1 MPLVPPGYADDQVFV
16 GPANLYFNV
25 DLPASDGSTI
35 SLDGATGYPS
45 SGIGAGYNEAGIT
58 VGVSWSQAPE
68 EADPA
73 QVSLR
78 LWSITRLSIA
88 GRLVQA
94 RNWEY
99 LERVLT
105 GATKATAQL
114 FTFGMARAPQP
125 RLSVLATWAI
135 WTPAPAP
142 PPGTP
147 FSPEPIAPGW
157 GYAFIYSANN
167 ISDFSLGLKRD
178 AQAGLDFNFV
188 AEPVTSRPWADRLG
202 QLYVG

>member
-1 MPLVPPGYADDQVFV
+1 MPLVPPGYADNQCFV

-35 SLDGATGYPS
+35 SLDPATGYPS
-45 SGIGAGYNEAGIT
+45 SGLGAGYNEAGIT

-99 LERVLT
+99 LERILT

-135 WTPAPAP
+135 WTPGQPD
-142 PPGTP
+142 
-147 FSPEPIAPGW
+147 PGW

-167 ISDFSLGLKRD
+167 TADFGLGLRRD
-178 AQAGLDFNFV
+178 AQAGLDFNFE